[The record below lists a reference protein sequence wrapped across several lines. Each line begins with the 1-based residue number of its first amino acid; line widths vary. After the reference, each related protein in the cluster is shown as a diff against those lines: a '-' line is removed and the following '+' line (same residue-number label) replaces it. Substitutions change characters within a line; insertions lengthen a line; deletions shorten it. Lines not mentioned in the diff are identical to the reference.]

1 MEFHINKEPF
11 LKALSRIQTVVERR
25 NTMPILGNALIETAN
40 GGITISA
47 TDLEVSLR
55 TTCTAEIADEGSIA
69 VSAKTLFEIVRE
81 LPEGSIHIRANAN
94 DRLRLSS
101 GRAKFSLAGFPG
113 SAFPEIPVATGKK
126 RHVFERDLLLGMFN
140 KTHFAMSYDDTR
152 FTLNGVFLQLSP
164 SSEESGEP
172 TKVRMV
178 ATDTHRLAMVE
189 QILEPGSVVEA
200 VDVIIPKKT
209 VYEVKKL
216 LEEENEELELVAGDT
231 HIQFI
236 KPDLTLISKLV
247 QGHFPDYRR
256 VIPSKNDLRLT
267 MDRAQLD
274 EVVKRMSVLSHEKS
288 RGVRMAIDGDS
299 MLISSNNPEQEAGEE
314 EMAVVF
320 EGEKP
325 IVIGFNARYL
335 REILT
340 AMDGERVRFLLRND
354 EAPSLVFDPDRD
366 NALFV
371 LMPMRV

>member
-11 LKALSRIQTVVERR
+11 LKALTRIQTVVERR
-25 NTMPILGNALIETAN
+25 NTMPILGNALIEASE
-40 GGITISA
+40 GGITLSA

-55 TTCTAEIADEGSIA
+55 TTCEAEVADIGTLA
-69 VSAKTLFEIVRE
+69 VSARTLFEIVRE
-81 LPEGSIHIRANAN
+81 LPDGSIHIRGEANN
-94 DRLRLSS
+94 RLRLSS
-101 GRAKFSLAGFPG
+101 GRAKFALSGFSG
-113 SAFPEIPVATGKK
+113 EEFPEIPEAKGDK
-126 RHVFERDLLLGMFN
+126 RHVFAQDILLGMFN

-152 FTLNGVFLQLSP
+152 YTLNGAFLQMTP
-164 SSEESGEP
+164 GTEAGEP
-172 TKVRMV
+172 AKARMV
-178 ATDTHRLAMVE
+178 ATDTHRLAMIE
-189 QILEPGSVVEA
+189 QILEGGQVKEPIE
-200 VDVIIPKKT
+200 VIIPKKT

-216 LEEENEELELVAGDT
+216 LEEEETEIELVIGDA

-236 KPDLTLISKLV
+236 RPGISLISKLV

-256 VIPSKNDLRLT
+256 VIPAQNKLRLT
-267 MDRAQLD
+267 MNRAQLD
-274 EVVKRMSVLSHEKS
+274 VVVKRMMVLSHEKS
-288 RGVRMAIDGDS
+288 RGVRMNVKFDS

-314 EMAVVF
+314 EMEVVF

-325 IVIGFNARYL
+325 ITIGFNARYL

-340 AMDGERVRFLLRND
+340 AMEGERVRFLLRDD